1 MKNKGF
7 TLTELIGVIVLL
19 GIIALIAV
27 PIINGTIANSKS
39 KAYNAQ
45 VITIGDAAKKWGV
58 ENTKFL
64 PEDSNRCNISIAEL
78 ITQGYLEDDKVL
90 DPRDNTEMHGTIEIS
105 YSSTTKTY
113 HYDYKETADTNF
125 PNCIN

>member
-27 PIINGTIANSKS
+27 PIVNSTLINSKE

-45 VITIGDAAKKWGV
+45 VSAIVEAGKKWGV
-58 ENTKFL
+58 ENTKLL
-64 PEDSNRCNISIAEL
+64 PEDNNSCNLSIIQL
-78 ITQGYLEDDKVL
+78 TNLGYIEDDDL
-90 DPRDNTEMHGTIEIS
+90 IDPRDNTKMNGVIQIS
-105 YSSTTKTY
+105 YVNSSKTY
-113 HYDYKETADTNF
+113 YYDYNEEADTDITD
-125 PNCIN
+125 CIN